1 MSSKSLHNKKALIKA
16 MQKNLGNI
24 TASCKAVGVS
34 RDTYYYHYNN
44 DEDFKRECDECEN
57 IALDFVESKLHEQI
71 DEGIP
76 SSTIFFLKTKG
87 KKRGYIEKQEIEHS
101 GGIVGTFAD
110 TIKKMDS

>member
-34 RDTYYYHYNN
+34 RDTYYYHYNS
-44 DEDFKRECDECEN
+44 DEDFKKACDDCEN
-57 IALDFVESKLHEQI
+57 IAIDFVETQLHKQI
-71 DEGIP
+71 KDGVP
-76 SSTIFFLKTKG
+76 SSTIFYLKTKA

-101 GGIVGTFAD
+101 GGIAGSFSDA
-110 TIKKMDS
+110 IKKIDN